1 MANDTRMKR
10 GGIMGI
16 LEVSKSEIKEYQK
29 LKIISEMVLLKEH
42 IKLFEQKYGC
52 SFQEFE
58 GRIRQSAEDF
68 ESWDDYLEWKA
79 YQRSFEELKKKIG
92 EIDRAKDI
100 KIAE

>member
-1 MANDTRMKR
+1 
-10 GGIMGI
+10 MGI

-52 SFQEFE
+52 SFKEFE
-58 GRIRQSAEDF
+58 GRIKQAAEDF

-92 EIDRAKDI
+92 EIDHAKDI
-100 KIAE
+100 RIAE

>member
-1 MANDTRMKR
+1 
-10 GGIMGI
+10 MGI

-52 SFQEFE
+52 SFIEFE
-58 GRIRQSAEDF
+58 RRIKQTAEDF

-79 YQRSFEELKKKIG
+79 YQRSFEGLKRRLVK
-92 EIDRAKDI
+92 
-100 KIAE
+100 

>member
-1 MANDTRMKR
+1 
-10 GGIMGI
+10 MGV

-52 SFQEFE
+52 ILKEFE
-58 GRIRQSAEDF
+58 ERIKQTAEDF

-79 YQRSFEELKKKIG
+79 YQRNFEELKKKIG

-100 KIAE
+100 RIAE

>member
-1 MANDTRMKR
+1 
-10 GGIMGI
+10 MGI

-52 SFQEFE
+52 NFEEFE
-58 GRIRQSAEDF
+58 GRIKQAAEDF
-68 ESWDDYLEWKA
+68 ESWDDCLEWKA

-92 EIDRAKDI
+92 EIERAKDI
-100 KIAE
+100 RIAE